1 MLEQLG
7 TIGVWRTAELL
18 TPEIAAGLEDLGFS
32 AIWIGGSPRG
42 DLRLAQSLL
51 AATRAVTVATSII
64 NIWSDPADQV
74 AASFHR
80 LEDAHPGRFLL
91 GIGVGHRE
99 ATGQDYIKPYQAV
112 ERYLDQ
118 LDAAGVPAR
127 RRVLAALGPRM
138 VALAAQ
144 RSAGP
149 HPYLTTPDH
158 TRTTRAQIGPGPFLV
173 PEQKVVLA
181 TDPIK
186 AVALARASIKPYLN
200 FSNYTNSWRKQ
211 GFSDDD
217 FTGGGSDRLIK
228 TLFAIGNPSTAMR
241 RTYEHLAG
249 GANHVA
255 VQLISH
261 PSEDP
266 MPEYSA
272 LSRSLIH

>member
-18 TPEIAAGLEDLGFS
+18 TPDIAAQLEDLGFS
-32 AIWIGGSPRG
+32 AIWIGGSPHG

-51 AATRAVTVATSII
+51 EATRAVTIATSII

-74 AASFHR
+74 AASFQR
-80 LEDAHPGRFLL
+80 LEKAHPGRFLL

-99 ATGQDYIKPYQAV
+99 ATGMAYIRPYQAV

-118 LDAAGVPAR
+118 LDAAGVPAE

-138 VALAAQ
+138 VTLAAQ

-158 TRTTRAQIGPGPFLV
+158 TRTTRAQIGPGPILI

-181 TDPIK
+181 TDPARAI
-186 AVALARASIKPYLN
+186 ALARASIKPYLA
-200 FSNYTNSWRKQ
+200 FSNYTNSWRTQ
-211 GFSDDD
+211 GFEDVDFSD
-217 FTGGGSDRLIK
+217 GGSDRLIK

-255 VQLISH
+255 VQLIS
-261 PSEDP
+261 PPNEDP
-266 MPEYSA
+266 MPDYAA
-272 LSRSLIH
+272 LSRALIH